1 MNSDS
6 YIKSA
11 DKSRTAS
18 VFYYL
23 VALIILAVTV
33 GFYINNVLEFDQ
45 LIKKNKDL
53 KEKLLSI
60 DQNNMRHK
68 VEIEKLSS
76 YERISK
82 IASEKFDMVK
92 NDSAVD
98 KREITVPVETNE
110 TEKSKIEHK

>member
-1 MNSDS
+1 MNSD
-6 YIKSA
+6 YYQKSG
-11 DKSRTAS
+11 KISKTAS

-23 VALIILAVTV
+23 ISFIVLAVTV
-33 GFYINNVLEFDQ
+33 GFYINNTVEVDK

-60 DQNNMRHK
+60 NQNNMHLK

-76 YERISK
+76 YERISR

-98 KREITVPVETNE
+98 KREIAIPPDVKQRDK
-110 TEKSKIEHK
+110 TEN

>member
-1 MNSDS
+1 LKGDN
-6 YIKSA
+6 YIKST
-11 DKSRTAS
+11 DKFRTAS

-23 VALIILAVTV
+23 VSLIILAVTV
-33 GFYINNVLEFDQ
+33 GFYINNVLEFDK
-45 LIKKNKDL
+45 LIKTNKDL

-60 DQNNMRHK
+60 DQNNVRHK

-82 IASEKFDMVK
+82 LASEKFNMVK

-98 KREITVPVETNE
+98 KREITVPVERK
-110 TEKSKIEHK
+110 EKDKK